1 MEGEAAA
8 SSVLIR
14 ANDIVD
20 TLKRREAVFELEVNV
35 EDWKGHNILH
45 FGELVLYGPHTV
57 LKGEGVKEVEREV
70 SGPDISAILIVQSK
84 ANKRRLVNQ
93 IVVQGLSFRTY
104 SPLLQGN
111 EHE

>member
-1 MEGEAAA
+1 MTSLQELRKKGGLDYEKQEALVEGEAAA

-20 TLKRREAVFELEVNV
+20 NLKRREAVLELEANV

-70 SGPDISAILIVQSK
+70 STQYLCV
-84 ANKRRLVNQ
+84 L
-93 IVVQGLSFRTY
+93 
-104 SPLLQGN
+104 
-111 EHE
+111 